1 MGMCIYIIPPW
12 RLAVSL
18 PPCVDSGQSNFP
30 IQTPLHSIFWLFFL
44 PPCPLSFLPS
54 LLLFFLSGFRASH
67 SALLHCLLF
76 ILARRLAQA
85 FRKALT
91 NSHDAFPPFC
101 SMSTRCLTPACLV
114 WLHSQGTW
122 QTELL
127 WTQSN
132 RKSMRK
138 DFLCCRGVKQDKKV
152 CLKPFLLGECIS
164 RIGVLVMPSKNA
176 VLRDVAPWGP

>member
-1 MGMCIYIIPPW
+1 MPH
-12 RLAVSL
+12 
-18 PPCVDSGQSNFP
+18 CVDSGQSNFLF
-30 IQTPLHSIFWLFFL
+30 QKPLHSIFCFFCLLALQAL
-44 PPCPLSFLPS
+44 PF

-85 FRKALT
+85 FQKALT

-101 SMSTRCLTPACLV
+101 SMSTRCLTPACVV
-114 WLHSQGTW
+114 WLHSRGTW

-127 WTQSN
+127 WAQSN

-138 DFLCCRGVKQDKKV
+138 DFLCCRGVKQGTKSRFKAFSYESV
-152 CLKPFLLGECIS
+152 HLKNTGSWWSLTMSYHFIVAAEKQSECT
-164 RIGVLVMPSKNA
+164 V
-176 VLRDVAPWGP
+176 